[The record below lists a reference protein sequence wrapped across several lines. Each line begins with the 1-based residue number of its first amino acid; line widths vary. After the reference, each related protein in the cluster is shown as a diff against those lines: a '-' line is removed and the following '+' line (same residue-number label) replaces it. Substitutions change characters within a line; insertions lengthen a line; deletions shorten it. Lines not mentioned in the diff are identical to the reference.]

1 MLSLLSMRCVRWRMD
16 AMELWFFWKN
26 LTVRRFD
33 LPSFESHGNKRA
45 LPHTKWR
52 QRRVSSR
59 HCQLSKN
66 NFLRTCKNMLPGRER
81 IRKTWE
87 KDLASEIPQLY
98 FRASL
103 WFIVYNFK
111 CVRKKSFH
119 CLMSS
124 KEMRKVRRWSPCIV
138 LLPTVLKRSIL
149 DLEANPLQYLKGH
162 QHLADVHLPCVPDSI
177 PRPRVSSATWLRLV
191 LLPQPNARIVQQHEM
206 IVSD

>member
-1 MLSLLSMRCVRWRMD
+1 MLSLLSMRCVRQWMD

-26 LTVRRFD
+26 LTFRRFY

-59 HCQLSKN
+59 YCQLSKN
-66 NFLRTCKNMLPGRER
+66 NFLRTCKNMLPGSER
-81 IRKTWE
+81 IKKKAWE

-124 KEMRKVRRWSPCIV
+124 KEMRKVRPWSLDPWIV
-138 LLPTVLKRSIL
+138 LLPTVL
-149 DLEANPLQYLKGH
+149 
-162 QHLADVHLPCVPDSI
+162 
-177 PRPRVSSATWLRLV
+177 
-191 LLPQPNARIVQQHEM
+191 
-206 IVSD
+206 